1 MNGYGAPTMYGVP
14 MATWNS
20 WSAYT
25 QQKYLED
32 YNRTQE
38 QADYYKW
45 ESQSL
50 PYNLAYTYT
59 GVIDAIFGTESVET
73 GEDVNQ
79 IVEDLKD
86 KSSEIL
92 DTGKDITIL
101 LALGGLL
108 LLMSK

>member
-14 MATWNS
+14 VATWNS

-32 YNRTQE
+32 YNRTE
-38 QADYYKW
+38 AQATYYTMEDKTLGY
-45 ESQSL
+45 QV
-50 PYNLAYTYT
+50 AYVYT
-59 GVIDAIFGTESVET
+59 GVVDAVLGTEAVET

-79 IVEDLKD
+79 MVEDLQEKTAD
-86 KSSEIL
+86 VL

-101 LALGGLL
+101 LAIGAALILL
-108 LLMSK
+108 SK